1 MRPLIAA
8 NWKMHGDMDWTDKPS
23 QFEELLPASKREG
36 VEVLI
41 CPPFPLIAPLKDAA
55 DKASIHIG
63 AQNCHAEVKGA
74 HTGEVNAEL
83 LSSVGAKYIIVGHSE
98 RRAQGE
104 SHADVKAK
112 AEAVHRAG
120 LIPIICVGETLTQ
133 RKAARTH
140 TIVKNMLLGSM
151 PEDSENVVIAYEPVW
166 AIGTGE
172 TASAA
177 EIVEVHMLIR
187 ELIGPNI
194 RILYGGSVKPT
205 NAEEILSIPNVNGA
219 LIGGAGLEMT
229 SLAEIARFAI

>member
-1 MRPLIAA
+1 
-8 NWKMHGDMDWTDKPS
+8 
-23 QFEELLPASKREG
+23 
-36 VEVLI
+36 
-41 CPPFPLIAPLKDAA
+41 
-55 DKASIHIG
+55 
-63 AQNCHAEVKGA
+63 
-74 HTGEVNAEL
+74 
-83 LSSVGAKYIIVGHSE
+83 
-98 RRAQGE
+98 
-104 SHADVKAK
+104 
-112 AEAVHRAG
+112 
-120 LIPIICVGETLTQ
+120 
-133 RKAARTH
+133 
-140 TIVKNMLLGSM
+140 MLLGSM